1 MSTCV
6 LSVRIRREIKE
17 EAMRLKIDIRK
28 VVEEALKREIEE
40 EKRKR
45 LERAVENI
53 LKLMEN
59 IGEED
64 WVRMVRECRE
74 RR

>member
-17 EAMRLKIDIRK
+17 EVMQLKIDIRK
-28 VVEEALKREIEE
+28 VVEEAEE
-40 EKRKR
+40 EKRRR

-64 WVRMVRECRE
+64 WVKMVRECRE
-74 RR
+74 GR

>member
-1 MSTCV
+1 MSICV
-6 LSVRIRREIKE
+6 LSVGIRREIKE
-17 EAMRLKIDIRK
+17 EAMQLKIDIRK

-40 EKRKR
+40 EKRRR

-53 LKLMEN
+53 LKLMGN

-64 WVRMVRECRE
+64 WVKMVRECRE
-74 RR
+74 GR

>member
-1 MSTCV
+1 MYTCV

-17 EAMRLKIDIRK
+17 EAMQLKINIRK
-28 VVEEALKREIEE
+28 VVKEALKREIEE
-40 EKRKR
+40 EKRRR

-53 LKLMEN
+53 LKLMGN

-64 WVRMVRECRE
+64 WVKMVRECRE
-74 RR
+74 GR

>member
-1 MSTCV
+1 MQ
-6 LSVRIRREIKE
+6 
-17 EAMRLKIDIRK
+17 LKIDIRK
-28 VVEEALKREIEE
+28 MVEEVLKREIEE

-53 LKLMEN
+53 LKLMGN

>member
-1 MSTCV
+1 M
-6 LSVRIRREIKE
+6 RIRREIKE

-28 VVEEALKREIEE
+28 VVEEAEE
-40 EKRKR
+40 EKRRR

-53 LKLMEN
+53 LKLMGN

-64 WVRMVRECRE
+64 WVKMVRECRE
-74 RR
+74 GR